1 MNKMFFCGAA
11 MAAVLFSAGAGEIL
25 KSWNFADPEEQKLVE
40 ARNKAT
46 CTFNAETKTVT
57 LQLPAAKQ
65 EWPAVLSFRF
75 PGASFQQGQ
84 TIVVKF
90 DVKASS
96 ACTLR
101 ANIGLAE
108 APYSHFSAMSYI
120 EAGTDWKSFT
130 IKLKITGKV
139 PGDKQISVPA
149 LVAEKANPG
158 TTIEFR
164 NLSVERE

>member
-1 MNKMFFCGAA
+1 MKKAILCGAVA
-11 MAAVLFSAGAGEIL
+11 VAALFATGAGEIV
-25 KSWNFADPEEQKLVE
+25 KSWDFSKTEDQKLLE

-46 CTFNAETKTVT
+46 LSFNDAEKTAT

-75 PGASFQQGQ
+75 PSAGFETGK
-84 TIVVKF
+84 TVTFKF

-96 ACTLR
+96 ACTIR

-108 APYSHFSAMSYI
+108 SPFSHLSAVSRFD
-120 EAGTDWKSFT
+120 AGSEWKSFS

-139 PGDKQISVPA
+139 PADKEISVPA
-149 LVAEKANPG
+149 LVIEKADPG
-158 TTIEFR
+158 ASVEFR
-164 NLSVERE
+164 NFSVEIE